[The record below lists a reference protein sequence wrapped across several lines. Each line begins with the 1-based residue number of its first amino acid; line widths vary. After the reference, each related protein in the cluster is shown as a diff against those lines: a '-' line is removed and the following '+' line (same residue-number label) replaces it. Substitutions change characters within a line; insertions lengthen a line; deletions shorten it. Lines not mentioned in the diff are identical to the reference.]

1 MGSAPGARRSH
12 APHRFGGLTKA
23 QYSAVNLAIASI
35 GSLEFNSS
43 NADIC
48 AERVASGAE
57 TEGFDQNG

>member
-12 APHRFGGLTKA
+12 APHGFGSLTKA
-23 QYSAVNLAIASI
+23 RYPAVNLVIASF
-35 GSLEFNSS
+35 GSLEFNPLR
-43 NADIC
+43 ADIC